1 MLRVLSSAYYTALRL
16 QKAPHEDAA
25 SRPEYSMSITDTHLS
40 PDNHLPVA
48 VHVRREALWPYYLLF
63 FFSGF
68 PALLYQVVWQRAL
81 FTIYGVNIE
90 SVTLIVTVFMLGLG
104 LGSLAG
110 GRLSRVG
117 GLRPLAAFGAIESGI
132 GIFGACSL
140 AIFDHMGRLTAGHS
154 LMTTGLMAF
163 ALLLVPTLLMG
174 STLPLLVEHL
184 VQRTRNVGQSVGA
197 LYSVNT
203 LGSAVACFSAAY
215 VLMRTL
221 GEARTVRVACA
232 FNLIVG
238 ATAWVMSRRLEPEHP
253 KTVAEARDAKNSAR
267 FRMCVVLA
275 GVVGFIALAYE
286 IIWYRLYSFTTGGSA
301 PSFALLLGFYLAGI
315 AYGSLAVRDA
325 CLKKLAHDV
334 PRTLWATALVVL
346 LGSIAAFLTAPVLA
360 RAVVVHVPL
369 SITFVL
375 VFVSAA
381 LLGSTLP
388 LLAHASIGPSAW
400 AGSSTSYLY
409 LSNIVG
415 STLGSFVVGFVIL
428 DHWSTPVTCALLLA
442 IGACTFLVLAALAR
456 PSARLMAV
464 GTGCALCLVLGLSYT
479 SLYSH
484 LYERLLSKTEYTSGF
499 EFADLIE
506 NRSGVV
512 AVKADGT
519 VFGGGIYDGRFNLD
533 PVHDVNGIFRAYAA
547 AGLKPDANN
556 VLMIGLSSGSWAQ
569 VVASNPGVRHLT
581 IVEIN
586 PGYFQLIEKHEE
598 VRSLLRNPKVEIVT
612 DDGRRWLRAHP
623 EGKFDLIV
631 MNTTFHWRAHA
642 SNLLSVE
649 FLTILRQHL
658 KPGGV
663 LFYNTTSSDRVLATG
678 ARVFPYA
685 ARLSNFLAV
694 SDRPLTVDKARF
706 EKLLADYRIDG
717 RPVFDLSRQQDRDKL
732 REIAGLLGQES
743 DVHGVYESGP
753 AMLERLKD
761 VRMITD
767 DNMGTE
773 WD

>member
-1 MLRVLSSAYYTALRL
+1 
-16 QKAPHEDAA
+16 
-25 SRPEYSMSITDTHLS
+25 
-40 PDNHLPVA
+40 
-48 VHVRREALWPYYLLF
+48 
-63 FFSGF
+63 
-68 PALLYQVVWQRAL
+68 
-81 FTIYGVNIE
+81 
-90 SVTLIVTVFMLGLG
+90 
-104 LGSLAG
+104 
-110 GRLSRVG
+110 
-117 GLRPLAAFGAIESGI
+117 
-132 GIFGACSL
+132 
-140 AIFDHMGRLTAGHS
+140 
-154 LMTTGLMAF
+154 
-163 ALLLVPTLLMG
+163 
-174 STLPLLVEHL
+174 
-184 VQRTRNVGQSVGA
+184 
-197 LYSVNT
+197 
-203 LGSAVACFSAAY
+203 
-215 VLMRTL
+215 
-221 GEARTVRVACA
+221 
-232 FNLIVG
+232 
-238 ATAWVMSRRLEPEHP
+238 
-253 KTVAEARDAKNSAR
+253 
-267 FRMCVVLA
+267 
-275 GVVGFIALAYE
+275 
-286 IIWYRLYSFTTGGSA
+286 
-301 PSFALLLGFYLAGI
+301 
-315 AYGSLAVRDA
+315 
-325 CLKKLAHDV
+325 
-334 PRTLWATALVVL
+334 
-346 LGSIAAFLTAPVLA
+346 
-360 RAVVVHVPL
+360 
-369 SITFVL
+369 
-375 VFVSAA
+375 
-381 LLGSTLP
+381 
-388 LLAHASIGPSAW
+388 
-400 AGSSTSYLY
+400 
-409 LSNIVG
+409 
-415 STLGSFVVGFVIL
+415 
-428 DHWSTPVTCALLLA
+428 
-442 IGACTFLVLAALAR
+442 
-456 PSARLMAV
+456 MAV

-649 FLTILRQHL
+649 FLTIIRQHL